1 MSIEKN
7 RKLMIEQI
15 KRLRSELNEKVFD
28 WQRDNMLDSSLKP
41 GMKITSIKD
50 IGNGDYAELV
60 INGKKYSVAT
70 GGGASLNYEGDW
82 DRGQKFKPGVI
93 KSIETPDTSAIVIN
107 LKDGRVLEF
116 IDDTGGEGVEIS
128 KD

>member
-1 MSIEKN
+1 MET
-7 RKLMIEQI
+7 QI
-15 KRLRSELNEKVFD
+15 KRLRGELNEGVSKF
-28 WQRDNMLDSSLKP
+28 QRDMMIDSELKP

-50 IGNGDYAELV
+50 VGYGDYADLV
-60 INGKKYSVAT
+60 INGEKWWAAT

-93 KSIETPDTSAIVIN
+93 KSIKTPHESAIVIH
-107 LKDGRVLEF
+107 LKDGRVIEF
-116 IDDTGGEGVEIS
+116 IDDTGGEGVKLY